1 MSGKAKNKESTII
14 VPVRIDRK
22 IFQDFSV
29 FDTLVRQR
37 RWQRPLV
44 FALIL
49 LFFAVLCFAQVGKR
63 EGAILLGSV
72 LTVVGLGLPA
82 VYFGMFFYSV
92 RQQAGR
98 MGLSRMKDAYRVE
111 LGSDGVCMHPAGS
124 QDKAEQAERH
134 AWAEVFGAW
143 RTDNAVYLY
152 VGPARAFILPE
163 DQIPGGADAA
173 WKLLGTVLPAEKLH
187 GGKKA

>member
-1 MSGKAKNKESTII
+1 MSGKTKETTIT

-29 FDTLVRQR
+29 FDVMVRQR

-44 FALIL
+44 FALML
-49 LFFAVLCFAQVGKR
+49 LTFAVLCFAQVGKR
-63 EGAILLGSV
+63 EGAVLLGSV
-72 LTVVGLGLPA
+72 LAVVGVGLPM
-82 VYFGMFFYSV
+82 VYFGMFFYSLK
-92 RQQAGR
+92 QQAGR

-111 LGSDGVCMHPAGS
+111 LGAGEVCMLPAGS
-124 QDKAEQAERH
+124 QDKADQAERH
-134 AWAEVFGAW
+134 AWGDVFGAW

-152 VGPARAFILPE
+152 VGPARAYILPA

-173 WKLLGTVLPAEKLH
+173 WGLLKSVLPAEKLH
-187 GGKKA
+187 GNKKA

>member
-1 MSGKAKNKESTII
+1 MSGKTKNKESTIT

-49 LFFAVLCFAQVGKR
+49 LFFAVLCFAQMGRR
-63 EGAILLGSV
+63 EGAWLLGTV
-72 LTVVGLGLPA
+72 LAVVGLGLPM

-92 RQQAGR
+92 KQQAAR

-111 LGSDGVCMHPAGS
+111 LGADGVCMHPAGS
-124 QDKAEQAERH
+124 QDKADQAERR
-134 AWAEVFGAW
+134 AWGEVYGAW
-143 RTDNAVYLY
+143 RTENALYLY
-152 VGPARAFILPE
+152 VGPARAYILPA

-173 WKLLGTVLPAEKLH
+173 WTLLGSVLPAEKLH
-187 GGKKA
+187 GNKKA

>member
-1 MSGKAKNKESTII
+1 MSGKTKSKDSTII

-22 IFQDFSV
+22 IFRDFSV
-29 FDTLVRQR
+29 FDVLVRQR

-63 EGAILLGSV
+63 DGAVLLGSV
-72 LTVVGLGLPA
+72 LAVVGVGLPL

-92 RQQAGR
+92 KQQAAR

-111 LGSDGVCMHPAGS
+111 LGADGVCMHPAGS
-124 QDKAEQAERH
+124 QDKADQEERH
-134 AWAEVFGAW
+134 AWDKVFGAW
-143 RTDNAVYLY
+143 RTENAVYLY
-152 VGPARAFILPE
+152 VGPARAYILPV

-173 WKLLGTVLPAEKLH
+173 WKLLKHVLPAEKLH
-187 GGKKA
+187 GTPKA

>member
-1 MSGKAKNKESTII
+1 MSGKAKTTETTIT

-63 EGAILLGSV
+63 DGAVLLGGV
-72 LTVVGLGLPA
+72 LAVVGLGLPL

-92 RQQAGR
+92 KQQAAR

-111 LGSDGVCMHPAGS
+111 LGADGVCMHPAGS
-124 QDKAEQAERH
+124 QDKADQAERH
-134 AWAEVFGAW
+134 AWGEVYGAW
-143 RTDNAVYLY
+143 RTENALYLY
-152 VGPARAFILPE
+152 VGPARAYILPA

-173 WKLLGTVLPAEKLH
+173 WTLLGSVLPAEKLH
-187 GGKKA
+187 GNKKA